1 MILTNTSALTS
12 QVQQTKAQE
21 NFNSAVR
28 RISSGNR
35 LLSSATDSGSLS
47 QATTLLSEKLLN
59 QSYRNNLQNTRSYL
73 TSQQEG
79 LLKVI
84 KIYDR
89 METLSLRSMDTT
101 VSDADRTSYNKE
113 FTALVEQLEEIM
125 SSKYQSRRLFNATL
139 LCGGVKNIALEE
151 GLDLA
156 SIDQTWSH
164 AIRSQTVDVHSS
176 TGTLTF
182 RVNSGGAG
190 DIYRVWMG
198 DKLVFSLGSKPPSGS
213 TVDHTKDYNTYDSSN
228 SAGLPDQ
235 FSHIGNV
242 PASNPY
248 GTGWATSGNA
258 ENGDDD
264 IIEVSFGPGKPTTYK
279 IYLGESNSRADGT
292 LHKNVD
298 FDDIDGNGDVSEGI
312 WQLRSNWASTD
323 TGSFTHDSDGDGVVD
338 SPALEITDGQRNA
351 LPGFPGWDSSGRAN
365 NTDKSDYQNWA
376 NDWTGVEYKGD
387 LTKKYG
393 DSNAGYYTNIPN
405 VVFKDDLPKGFENT
419 NLTLQIETETIGII
433 YQEGQAA
440 PYDED
445 DPSSPIDP
453 DNTGTSGIKFVPEH
467 PDLEI
472 ALDQYGNKMDS
483 VAKSFGTLYSES
495 PVYGEFHSLETTG
508 KAADTLDH
516 LRGNGD
522 YYGEAKCVIN
532 DRLSACAA
540 EINRI
545 DREIEKL
552 EERDIFSES
561 SVSKILDADIAIEAT
576 SLAKSKMK
584 SDIALQCITKSVRI
598 NDSLLELTTNHFD
611 GRIIR

>member
-79 LLKVI
+79 LQKVL

-89 METLSLRSMDTT
+89 METLSLRSMDMT
-101 VSDADRTSYNKE
+101 VSDADRNSYNKE
-113 FTALVEQLEEIM
+113 FTALIEQLEEIM

-292 LHKNVD
+292 LHK
-298 FDDIDGNGDVSEGI
+298 
-312 WQLRSNWASTD
+312 
-323 TGSFTHDSDGDGVVD
+323 
-338 SPALEITDGQRNA
+338 
-351 LPGFPGWDSSGRAN
+351 
-365 NTDKSDYQNWA
+365 
-376 NDWTGVEYKGD
+376 
-387 LTKKYG
+387 
-393 DSNAGYYTNIPN
+393 
-405 VVFKDDLPKGFENT
+405 
-419 NLTLQIETETIGII
+419 
-433 YQEGQAA
+433 
-440 PYDED
+440 
-445 DPSSPIDP
+445 
-453 DNTGTSGIKFVPEH
+453 
-467 PDLEI
+467 
-472 ALDQYGNKMDS
+472 
-483 VAKSFGTLYSES
+483 
-495 PVYGEFHSLETTG
+495 
-508 KAADTLDH
+508 
-516 LRGNGD
+516 
-522 YYGEAKCVIN
+522 KC
-532 DRLSACAA
+532 RL
-540 EINRI
+540 
-545 DREIEKL
+545 
-552 EERDIFSES
+552 
-561 SVSKILDADIAIEAT
+561 
-576 SLAKSKMK
+576 
-584 SDIALQCITKSVRI
+584 
-598 NDSLLELTTNHFD
+598 
-611 GRIIR
+611 